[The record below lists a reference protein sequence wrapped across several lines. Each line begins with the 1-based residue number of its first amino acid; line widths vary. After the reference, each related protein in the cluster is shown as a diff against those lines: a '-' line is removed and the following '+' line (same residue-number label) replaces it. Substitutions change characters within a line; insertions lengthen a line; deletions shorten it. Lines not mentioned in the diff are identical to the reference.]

1 MSIELE
7 EFSLRHFIPQFR
19 EVNSATSA
27 NRKRLEPWF
36 WWADINSLNRFR
48 FLLSGLLMEKIARIA
63 HDLRYNKKFI
73 IRNNGEFAGMIGLD
87 DVAQNALRA
96 ELWIFVTENYLG
108 AHVASNAIKLI
119 EEYAT
124 KKSIKN
130 IYARVDQKNQNSKNM
145 LAANNYI
152 LEQTK
157 LNFWRKVWETHWNK
171 SLTNKSVE
179 K

>member
-19 EVNSATSA
+19 EVNSATRA
-27 NRKRLEPWF
+27 NRKRLAPWF
-36 WWADINSLNRFR
+36 WWACANTATRFR
-48 FLLSGLLMEKIARIA
+48 FILFGVLVEKLANIA

-73 IRNNGEFAGMIGLD
+73 IRNNGEFAGMVGLD
-87 DVAQNALRA
+87 DVAQNAPRA
-96 ELWIFVTENYLG
+96 ELWIFVTENYVG

-124 KKSIKN
+124 KKSVQN

-145 LAANNYI
+145 LAANDYI

-157 LNFWRKVWETHWNK
+157 LNFWRNEWETHWNK